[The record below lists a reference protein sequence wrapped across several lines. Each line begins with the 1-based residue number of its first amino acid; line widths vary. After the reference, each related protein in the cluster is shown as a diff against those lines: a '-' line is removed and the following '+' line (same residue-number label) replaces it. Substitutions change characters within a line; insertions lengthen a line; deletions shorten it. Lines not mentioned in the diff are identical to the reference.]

1 MAQPLQK
8 QNKICVFY
16 PCTQKELKS
25 GVLYKSISTIVSKIP
40 SDKYSFDLFLI
51 FDNVAKSDS
60 DLTKIFDL
68 ENTIYLNK
76 VYFHSLNL
84 SNSDNL
90 YIKHWGS
97 RSSLPEIIPPHGLSS
112 GPNNSFYQSLY
123 YLLAHP
129 NRYQYTL
136 LLETDIQILKPKW
149 LDYILNFCNS
159 NEFSIAGSKYKGIQK
174 WHRVL
179 DYKDHL
185 NGIAIYNLNKDLYK
199 ILKSSE
205 EHLVKSVK
213 SGIPFIN
220 FDIAIDEWRRSEEG
234 SDFFNESNKLI
245 DTKFITNA
253 SDPEDSNL
261 SRSKILKHYPDTI
274 ILHHKTDASNF
285 SFTSK
290 GSETSINYLDPKV
303 DLIEKSSK
311 PSPNKINVPIFFH
324 VPKNAGTFIESLILN
339 LLRRYNR
346 LYFQSEYPRELRITI
361 KGLECFNIFFID
373 SENILGLD
381 KNIDHLDSITYRC
394 EISDLPRDFFDSIF
408 PFSITVNSNG
418 FRHFDSL
425 FNFFDP
431 DFYCFKPFLALRD
444 PLDRALSLYEYN
456 NSFASAHDEKHGSI
470 SYDTFLDYTS
480 SMQFEDAWII
490 RNLLDVKDEHEI
502 SEAIY
507 EKFLKFISHFNIV
520 FTEDSDFPSKIGSI
534 YENIYDGLSPH
545 QTPEFWFK
553 DCPLTKNENK
563 NKKFQRELLSEDHVK
578 VFNEKSKF
586 DYKLYNSLKSKFL
599 D

>member
-1 MAQPLQK
+1 MAKSLKK
-8 QNKICVFY
+8 QNRICVFY

-25 GVLYKSISTIVSKIP
+25 GDLYKSISRIISKKP
-40 SDKYSFDLFLI
+40 SEKYSFDLFLI
-51 FDNVAKSDS
+51 LDNLPESDFN
-60 DLTKIFDL
+60 LNKILDL
-68 ENTIYLNK
+68 ENTVYLNK
-76 VYFHSLNL
+76 IYTHSLNL
-84 SNSDNL
+84 SESENL
-90 YIKHWGS
+90 YIKHWDS
-97 RSSLPEIIPPHGLSS
+97 RSSLPEIIPPHGISS

-129 NRYQYTL
+129 NRYQYSL
-136 LLETDIQILKPKW
+136 LLETDIQILKTKW
-149 LDYILNFCNS
+149 LDHILNFCQS

-205 EHLVKSVK
+205 DHLIKSVK
-213 SGIPFIN
+213 SGVPFIN

-234 SDFFNESNKLI
+234 SRFFNNSNKLI

-261 SRSKILKHYPDTI
+261 SKFKILKHYPDTI
-274 ILHHKTDASNF
+274 ILHHKTNSSNF
-285 SFTSK
+285 SFTSQAVLHN
-290 GSETSINYLDPKV
+290 IDYLDPKIE
-303 DLIEKSSK
+303 LIKKLSK
-311 PSPNKINVPIFFH
+311 PSLNKINIPIFFH
-324 VPKNAGTFIESLILN
+324 IPKNAGTFIESLIAN

-346 LYFQSEYPRELRITI
+346 LHFHSEYPRELRITI

-373 SENILGLD
+373 SKNILGLD
-381 KNIDHLDSITYRC
+381 KSIDHIDSITYRC
-394 EISDLPRDFFDSIF
+394 EISDVPIGFFDSIS

-418 FRHFDSL
+418 FRHFNTL
-425 FNFFDP
+425 FNFFDSK
-431 DFYCFKPFLALRD
+431 FYSLRPFLALRD

-456 NSFASAHDEKHGSI
+456 NSFASSHDEKHGSI
-470 SYDTFLDYTS
+470 SYNTFIEYTS

-507 EKFLKFISHFNIV
+507 EKFLKFISYFNIV
-520 FTEDSDFPSKIGSI
+520 FTEDSDFPSKIGSL

-545 QTPEFWFK
+545 LIPNSWLKDTP
-553 DCPLTKNENK
+553 LNKNENK
-563 NKKFQRELLSEDHVK
+563 NKKFSRESLSEDHLQ